1 MATLRAAW
9 RQLRHRPGFT
19 LVAIGTLAMAIGAN
33 TAVFSLVEAV
43 PGLPFAEPDALIQ
56 VRGYDA
62 DDDEVGNLS
71 PADFLDFARETRAF
85 VRMGAF
91 GCVGSFTVAGPAG
104 DAERV
109 GGVNVTEGLFPT
121 LGVSAALGRVFS
133 PADDEPDAPATV
145 V

>member
-19 LVAIGTLAMAIGAN
+19 LVAIGTLALAIGAN

-43 PGLPFAEPDALIQ
+43 LLRPLPFAEPDALIQ

-71 PADFLDFARETRAF
+71 PADFLDFASETRAF

-91 GCVGSFTVAGPAG
+91 GFVGSFT
-104 DAERV
+104 
-109 GGVNVTEGLFPT
+109 
-121 LGVSAALGRVFS
+121 
-133 PADDEPDAPATV
+133 
-145 V
+145 